1 MKFGKRLESEAERRW
16 VDYYI
21 DYKGLKRSIKE
32 DIEHGDTG
40 SRVFKDL
47 LKVELQKVFSFYLSQ
62 ESSVSCDLENFVE
75 DVVQYK
81 LRYKGKEGEKFS
93 DGNDRADWKEVYG
106 RLKKEVRDL
115 NKYVLLNYVA
125 VVKAVKKR
133 NRHIKSTLSEIDG
146 SYVSMK
152 AVDILTSQYFFT
164 SLKLAA
170 MITRLEILSKQLPG
184 DNSMDIDDALE
195 EYSCPICL
203 NVLRNPVVL
212 SCAHKFCWGC
222 IVTLCSTVRRD
233 VHNGR
238 HAIGEK
244 FENEAKSVLHTA
256 VWETESSDDENS
268 TVATFSCPCCRKQEL
283 LDLDRLHVDQHLEE
297 YLKELEQSL
306 PEGVSC
312 DILHRI
318 GVDSM
323 VLFVSVGG
331 NAGHNDAGPLVCRE
345 EHVVEYVLP
354 PQKSI
359 YAGKLSVCL
368 DLDGTLVTTFTPRR
382 APSLPDTAVS
392 YIVGQG
398 GKLNPGGVF
407 VVERPGLGD
416 FLQRITSMCEVILFT
431 AGLEDYA
438 SPICDEIER
447 RYGKVF
453 DYRLYRPATSHSEV
467 YPCVKDL
474 SRLGRDLNR
483 CVLVD
488 DTPLAFVHQP
498 DNGIPV
504 LQFRGDIDDR
514 LLPEA
519 VEPLLMSLIRGE
531 KVSIEL
537 MRRFNMRKW
546 FSSQGLINI
555 PIKAPQRKISTHA
568 RSMSVS
574 LDRSPP
580 QHDSEDPRQSK
591 IMLLCDF
598 DKSLTDWDAG
608 ERLTDEIAPELTS
621 LLSTVESPANFIPLT
636 NTVLSEMHRRG
647 ISRDKIISVLR
658 GMGAEIPRGTIQM
671 LRWAVGRGLDV
682 KVLSDCNT
690 VFIHHILSSA
700 RLLSAVNDIIT
711 NPASFERMIS
721 HIPQNSADSSW
732 FFGDIVPPEQN
743 TPHHKLV
750 VKPRHDHKQV
760 GHHGCSLCP
769 ENLCKG
775 AEVRR
780 LTSQAKKPRSVVF
793 IGDGGND
800 YCPALLLGHGDYVL
814 IRKGF
819 TLDRLVKEGRH
830 KMKARVIYWES
841 HDELPCLIQTIVTAV
856 DTKIV

>member
-21 DYKGLKRSIKE
+21 DYKGLKRSIKV
-32 DIEHGDTG
+32 DIEHGDTE

-47 LKVELQKVFSFYLSQ
+47 LKVELQKVSSFYLSQ
-62 ESSVSCDLENFVE
+62 ESLVSCDLEKFVE

-81 LRYKGKEGEKFS
+81 IRQKGTENENISK
-93 DGNDRADWKEVYG
+93 GNDSSPDWKEAYG

-115 NKYVLLNYVA
+115 NKFVLLNYVA

-133 NRHIKSTLSEIDG
+133 NRHIKSTLFEG
-146 SYVSMK
+146 NGKVVSMK

-184 DNSMDIDDALE
+184 DESMDIDDALE

-233 VHNGR
+233 GHSGR
-238 HAIGEK
+238 QAIGEK
-244 FENEAKSVLHTA
+244 VEIESKYILQTA

-297 YLKELEQSL
+297 YLKELEQSSV
-306 PEGVSC
+306 EGQTKQK
-312 DILHRI
+312 
-318 GVDSM
+318 
-323 VLFVSVGG
+323 
-331 NAGHNDAGPLVCRE
+331 NAGPLVCRE
-345 EHVVEYVLP
+345 GHVVEYVLP
-354 PQKSI
+354 PQKSD
-359 YAGKLSVCL
+359 YFGKLSVCL

-382 APSLPDTAVS
+382 APTLPDTSVS

-416 FLQRITSMCEVILFT
+416 FLRRITSMCELILFT

-519 VEPLLMSLIRGE
+519 VEPLLMSLMKGD
-531 KVSIEL
+531 KVSTEL
-537 MRRFNMRKW
+537 MKRFNMRKW
-546 FSSQGLINI
+546 FASQGLINI
-555 PIKAPQRKISTHA
+555 PIKAPQRKNTTHH
-568 RSMSVS
+568 RSMSAS
-574 LDRSPP
+574 LDRSPL
-580 QHDSEDPRQSK
+580 QHDSENTRQST
-591 IMLLCDF
+591 IMLICDF

-671 LRWAVGRGLDV
+671 LRWAAGRGLHV

-700 RLLSAVNDIIT
+700 RVLSAVNDVIT
-711 NPASFERMIS
+711 NPASFERMTS
-721 HIPQNSADSSW
+721 YVPKSSADSSW
-732 FFGDIVPPEQN
+732 FFGDIVPPERN
-743 TPHHKLV
+743 SPHHKLV

-760 GHHGCSLCP
+760 GQHECNLCP

-775 AEVRR
+775 AEIRR
-780 LTSQAKKPRSVVF
+780 LTSQGNEPRSRIF

-800 YCPALLLGHGDYVL
+800 YCPALVLGHGDYVL

-819 TLDRLVKEGRH
+819 TLERLVKEGRH
-830 KMKARVIYWES
+830 KMNARVIYWEN

-856 DTKIV
+856 DRKNG